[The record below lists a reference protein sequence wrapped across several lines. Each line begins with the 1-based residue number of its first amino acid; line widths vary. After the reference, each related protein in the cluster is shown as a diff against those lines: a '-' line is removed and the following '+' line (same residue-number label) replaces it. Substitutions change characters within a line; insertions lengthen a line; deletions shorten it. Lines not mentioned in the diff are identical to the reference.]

1 MMLCTNEES
10 DDRYGEGPR
19 CHVAAAV
26 GGISTLRDAA
36 INDILSLY
44 AVDQNGW
51 APIHE
56 AARGGQTHVVTFL
69 VQEAERSGVNS
80 NTFTVRHC

>member
-1 MMLCTNEES
+1 M
-10 DDRYGEGPR
+10 PR
-19 CHVAAAV
+19 GRSCK
-26 GGISTLRDAA
+26 ISTLRDAA
-36 INDILSLY
+36 ISDILSLY
-44 AVDQNGW
+44 AGDRNGW

>member
-1 MMLCTNEES
+1 MKNLMIDTEKVRGATWPQLF
-10 DDRYGEGPR
+10 
-19 CHVAAAV
+19 
-26 GGISTLRDAA
+26 ISTLRDAA

-69 VQEAERSGVNS
+69 VQEAERSGVTS